1 MRQARLAA
9 LGATCATIAV
19 AMFISAHIVRGQSQ
33 STARSAPAY
42 NPYPS
47 GILPSDLSS
56 EVTRVQREVDLVE
69 SRALARWKGLGRPTL
84 IGQPPVLQ
92 NTGTE
97 AIETLGELMLYDR
110 NMSPRKNQACA
121 SCHMPY
127 AGFSGPIP
135 SVNLTMIAFPGTV
148 HFRAGKRTA
157 QRHPYSPFFPVLQY
171 NQEQGLFFGGNF
183 WDSRATGYRLRI
195 PDAEQAQ
202 GPPVDPLEM
211 GFPDTACVAFR
222 LSQAVYRPLFE
233 MVWGEGSFD
242 IKFPPQTARICA
254 TPGGA
259 SMFGGNT
266 TPVPLG
272 AADRTHAN
280 TVYDRWAQSIDSY
293 EQSVQVSAFSSKFD
307 AFLAGKY
314 TLTADEMAGFK
325 LFNGKGNCNSCHLDG
340 RGTTL
345 KSDQADTSSAA
356 LVNPL
361 FTCFGS
367 ANEGVP
373 LNPGDVFYYQ
383 TKPDP

>member
-1 MRQARLAA
+1 MRQARLGA

-33 STARSAPAY
+33 STARSAPVY
-42 NPYPS
+42 NPYPF
-47 GILPSDLSS
+47 GILPSDLSA

-157 QRHPYSPFFPVLQY
+157 QRRPYSPFFPVLQH

-183 WDSRATGYRLRI
+183 WDH
-195 PDAEQAQ
+195 AQ
-202 GPPVDPLEM
+202 
-211 GFPDTACVAFR
+211 PDT
-222 LSQAVYRPLFE
+222 
-233 MVWGEGSFD
+233 G
-242 IKFPPQTARICA
+242 
-254 TPGGA
+254 
-259 SMFGGNT
+259 
-266 TPVPLG
+266 
-272 AADRTHAN
+272 
-280 TVYDRWAQSIDSY
+280 
-293 EQSVQVSAFSSKFD
+293 
-307 AFLAGKY
+307 
-314 TLTADEMAGFK
+314 
-325 LFNGKGNCNSCHLDG
+325 
-340 RGTTL
+340 
-345 KSDQADTSSAA
+345 
-356 LVNPL
+356 
-361 FTCFGS
+361 
-367 ANEGVP
+367 
-373 LNPGDVFYYQ
+373 
-383 TKPDP
+383 

>member
-9 LGATCATIAV
+9 LGATSATIAV
-19 AMFISAHIVRGQSQ
+19 SMFISAHIVHGQSQ

-42 NPYPS
+42 NPYPT

-56 EVTRVQREVDLVE
+56 EVTRVQREVDFVE
-69 SRALARWKGLGRPTL
+69 SRALARWKGLSHPILT
-84 IGQPPVLQ
+84 GQPPVLQ

-97 AIETLGELMLYDR
+97 TIETLGELMLYDR
-110 NMSPRKNQACA
+110 KISPGKTQACA

-148 HFRAGKRTA
+148 HFRAGKRTP

-171 NQEQGLFFGGNF
+171 NQAQGLFFGGNF

-202 GPPVDPLEM
+202 GPPVDTQEM
-211 GFPDTACVAFR
+211 GFPDTACIVYR

-233 MVWGEGSFD
+233 EVWGEGSFD
-242 IKFPPQTARICA
+242 INWPSNTEHICE

-259 SMFGGNT
+259 AVCGT
-266 TPVPLG
+266 DKTPIKLSPE
-272 AADRTHAN
+272 DRTKADN
-280 TVYDRWAQSIDSY
+280 DYDHWAQSISFY
-293 EQSVQVSAFSSKFD
+293 ERSTRLSPFSSKFD
-307 AFLAGKY
+307 AFLAGKA
-314 TLTADEMAGFK
+314 TLTSDEMAGYK

-340 RGTTL
+340 VSTNLSPSQSDTGTNNETR
-345 KSDQADTSSAA
+345 
-356 LVNPL
+356 PL
-361 FTCFGS
+361 
-367 ANEGVP
+367 
-373 LNPGDVFYYQ
+373 
-383 TKPDP
+383 